1 MVTFIKLT
9 GEAVVTEAR
18 SIVFICRT
26 DKQALDMVIEV
37 MKTLRAKESGYSF
50 HLFMV
55 PRETQMATQ
64 HLRDNKVYDFLT
76 IREIDMDLIPI
87 DNDILSM
94 ELDDAFT
101 QLYCDN
107 DLSSLKT
114 VAEALLKLQVLYGP
128 FKTMDAIGEKSESV
142 LRLLQSSQPSQLFD
156 DVIVARSVLP
166 NRNAHRPFRALF
178 SWIAQLTWPA
188 SSSRR

>member
-1 MVTFIKLT
+1 
-9 GEAVVTEAR
+9 
-18 SIVFICRT
+18 
-26 DKQALDMVIEV
+26 
-37 MKTLRAKESGYSF
+37 
-50 HLFMV
+50 
-55 PRETQMATQ
+55 
-64 HLRDNKVYDFLT
+64 
-76 IREIDMDLIPI
+76 MDLIPI

-156 DVIVARSVLP
+156 DVIVARSVLS
-166 NRNAHRPFRALF
+166 NRNAHQPFRALS